1 MSRLDLVD
9 ELVSMVGV
17 LYMMEHRRGEMGF
30 PSGTTG
36 IAFPIRWVYGA

>member
-1 MSRLDLVD
+1 
-9 ELVSMVGV
+9 MVGV

-36 IAFPIRWVYGA
+36 IAFPIPWVYGA